1 MFSFNLLIMI
11 CTERQTERGR
21 GRRGGEEGCLK
32 LDVQGQWRGRIFDVD
47 GQVGWRVL
55 KIGQFSGTSYV
66 YHVVRMPTE
75 RCQKQ
80 LLFNKHKYHS

>member
-1 MFSFNLLIMI
+1 MI
-11 CTERQTERGR
+11 CRERDRERERERERQRVRE
-21 GRRGGEEGCLK
+21 GGEGCLK
-32 LDVQGQWRGRIFDVD
+32 LDVQGQGRGRIFDVD
-47 GQVGWRVL
+47 GQVGWTVL

-66 YHVVRMPTE
+66 YHVVRMPIE